1 MTPKLLN
8 HVAFYVKLITQS
20 WAV

>member
-8 HVAFYVKLITQS
+8 HVAFLTPS
-20 WAV
+20 WAI